1 MKTHQHLYSF
11 DNKGNTTGEEF
22 PAFEPDLILFF
33 GNRNFLEKNEIIK
46 RWREKYPAAIITG
59 CSTSGE
65 IYRSAVYDEVISAT
79 AVKFEKTKLEYRSVR
94 INEAGGSYQA
104 GNELINLFDKEKLR
118 HVFLLSEGLNV
129 NGSELVAGVR
139 AGLPEGCNA
148 TGGLAGDGDKFEKTL
163 VVDNSGEALSNEI
176 AAVGFY
182 GDAIR
187 VGYGSMG
194 GWDIFG
200 IERSVTKSK
209 NNVLYEIDNQPAL
222 DLYKSFL
229 GDKAAELP
237 ASGLLFPLSMRVES
251 SKEPLV
257 RTILAINEEDKSLT
271 FAGDIPEGAQVKLMK
286 ANIDRLIDGAENAA
300 KTSVVPLNNKKAA
313 LAILISCVGRKL
325 VLKQLVEEEV
335 ESVRA
340 IVGDDSTITGF
351 YSYGEIAPFL
361 AGAQC
366 ELHNQTMTI
375 TTFTE
380 EI

>member
-300 KTSVVPLNNKKAA
+300 KTSVAPLNNKKAA